1 MLNNL
6 RRRLGR
12 WLAYRQTIASLRRV
26 PERTLE
32 DAGIS
37 REDIRE
43 HARHAAL
50 RR

>member
-1 MLNNL
+1 MPYDL
-6 RRRLGR
+6 RRRFAR
-12 WLAYRQTIASLRRV
+12 WLAYRQTLASLRRV

-43 HARHAAL
+43 HARYVTL